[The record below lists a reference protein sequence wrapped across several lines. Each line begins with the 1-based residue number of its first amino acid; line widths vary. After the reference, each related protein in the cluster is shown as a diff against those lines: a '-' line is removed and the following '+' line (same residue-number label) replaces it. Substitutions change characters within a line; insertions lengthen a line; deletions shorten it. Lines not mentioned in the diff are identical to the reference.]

1 MNFIA
6 IVRLKIRVRIID
18 IVFCDFFLIDRRGLV
33 TEEMAAELAKSN
45 DPANAR
51 SQYGT
56 VRTQPVVSRNF
67 NSVKSWHREIFLG
80 CSE

>member
-1 MNFIA
+1 MI
-6 IVRLKIRVRIID
+6 
-18 IVFCDFFLIDRRGLV
+18 FFFFFFSDRRGIV

-56 VRTQPVVSRNF
+56 VRTQPVVSY
-67 NSVKSWHREIFLG
+67 
-80 CSE
+80 